1 MGRSIKLGKK
11 AILLAS
17 GLVLASAVVA
27 GTALVVQGANPTI
40 GADSDYS
47 WDIYASSFGNV
58 DPNQGGQWKEQT
70 VSVANQGGY
79 EVDFTCYG
87 LESLESESSWS
98 TFWLGDYGYF
108 FNATEITAI
117 TSVTVEFSTLSSS
130 TLKLIRG
137 WETSWGEIEWQD
149 ETEAVTLTTGTK
161 ADLSSVK
168 PNYIKFLSEGSS
180 TGGGVSISSINIQY
194 VCDESYTTIASDFT
208 IRLEK
213 DPTLNASTE
222 LGDYVPYA
230 KVSLGN
236 VTDGYYKMSKDDSGF
251 YTATVPSADY
261 GSVEALTKDQL
272 IYSIV
277 LGTDS
282 SYEDAATCSI
292 SDWKDTLGRGQ
303 TTLWI
308 SDTASFEI
316 RSGNLTLTLKF
327 SLTFKD
333 SSWPTI
339 YYSINDRNFTVS
351 DNGTFWELSNSKQNP
366 ANPYSFENLT
376 AGDEISFGIY
386 FYYWYDDGDYFVASD
401 TSGKPFTIKVDSDAT
416 WTVEADLSSATAGST
431 TAGTLS
437 S

>member
-17 GLVLASAVVA
+17 GLVLASAAVA

-47 WDIYASSFGNV
+47 WDIYASSFGDV
-58 DPNQGGQWKEQT
+58 DPNQGDQWEEQT

-87 LESLESESSWS
+87 LESKSSWS

-117 TSVTVEFSTLSSS
+117 TSVTAEFSTSSSS

-161 ADLSSVK
+161 EDLSSVK

-180 TGGGVSISSINIQY
+180 TGGGISISSINIQY

-292 SDWKDTLGRGQ
+292 SDWKGTLGRGQ

-316 RSGNLTLTLKF
+316 RSGNLTLTLNF
-327 SLTFKD
+327 SLTLKD
-333 SSWPTI
+333 SSWPKI
-339 YYSINDRNFTVS
+339 YYSINGRNFTVS
-351 DNGTFWELSNSKQNP
+351 DNGTFWGLTNFLQDP
-366 ANPYSFENLT
+366 ASTYSFKSLT
-376 AGDEISFGIY
+376 AGDVIRFGIN
-386 FYYWYDDGDYFVASD
+386 YWCGGNYFVASD
-401 TSGKPFTIKVDSDAT
+401 TSGTPFTIKVDSNAT
-416 WTVEADLSSATAGST
+416 YTVEADLSSATAGSI
-431 TAGTLS
+431 TAGSLS
-437 S
+437 